1 MVDQAH
7 KLRQVVSNIKTK
19 GSTDQSEGQSNRSN
33 KPARVITVT
42 SGKGGVGKTNITVN
56 LAVALS
62 KMGLKVI
69 VIDADFGLANIDV
82 LLGIIPE
89 FTLLDVINGEKSI
102 LEVLCDG
109 PQNIKFISGG
119 SGVEELVRL
128 DKNQLE
134 KFVENIGLLDKLVD
148 IILIDTGA
156 GLSENVM
163 SFVMAADEILLVTTP
178 EPTSIMDAYAMIK
191 MVANR
196 DKSKNIRIIANR
208 VETPDEAEDIINK
221 LCIVAY
227 NFLSLKL
234 DSLGYVLRDDMV
246 IRAVK
251 MQQPFLLKYPRCPA
265 AKQIEDISKKIAGI
279 VEYKSEKED
288 FGIKGFISRLIK
300 FRMHNGG

>member
-7 KLRQVVSNIKTK
+7 KLRQAISSIRTKESSNP
-19 GSTDQSEGQSNRSN
+19 SENQSESSN
-33 KPARVITVT
+33 KAARVITVT

-89 FTLLDVINGEKSI
+89 FTLLDVIKGEKSI

-156 GLSENVM
+156 GLSESVM

-178 EPTSIMDAYAMIK
+178 EPTSIMDAYALIK

-208 VETPDEAEDIINK
+208 VETPGEAEDIINK
-221 LCIVAY
+221 LCIVSY
-227 NFLSLKL
+227 NFLSIKL
-234 DSLGYVLRDDMV
+234 NSLGYVLRDDMV

-251 MQQPFLLKYPRCPA
+251 MQQPFLLKYPRCQA

-279 VEYKSEKED
+279 AEYKTQKED
-288 FGIKGFISRLIK
+288 FGIKGFINRLIK
-300 FRMHNGG
+300 FKTHSS